1 MLEAL
6 RTFSHHF
13 LASTETGRG
22 IRNLT
27 GNDLFFPLILDQ
39 RAGDLHRFIRRV
51 LLGEVKR

>member
-27 GNDLFFPLILDQ
+27 RNDLFFPLILDQ